1 MPFSLSVQAE
11 EDIIFIA
18 EEGIRI
24 FGALVA
30 RQYHDELLPCSNLS
44 PPTQEWHANAMRFLL
59 LSGSILSRLTLS
71 CTASLKTGAY
81 SSSA

>member
-11 EDIIFIA
+11 EDIISIA

-30 RQYHDELLPCSNLS
+30 GQYHDELF
-44 PPTQEWHANAMRFLL
+44 ALL
-59 LSGSILSRLTLS
+59 ELIATNPLTTETL
-71 CTASLKTGAY
+71 TRRYPAR
-81 SSSA
+81 